1 MALFGGLFGGNDV
14 PQGPPPINVQGT
26 GPTQGNV
33 LGGIQGLGQYNTYDI
48 PGAQQYTHQLLNNP
62 GTAGYLQG
70 AGQAGQMGMQA
81 GGNAFGAGGQLYGM
95 GNQVFNTAFDPQS
108 ALYARTQQQLQ
119 DQTRAS
125 QAARGIQSSPYG
137 AGVENKAMSDFNIDW
152 QNQQLQRQL
161 QGLQGAGNAFGQ
173 GAGLQGQGV
182 GMYQQGSALPYMAN
196 QQVGQGQ
203 MAALSGLGQFGQA
216 ASTLPQTQIA
226 DWQNYLNYGNQAA
239 AANNQNYANQ
249 LQANQQ
255 QWNQNTAM
263 WRGLGQLGGAAIGG
277 MVGGPMGV
285 QMGSQLFGGAT
296 NNFMGGGSF
305 NPPR

>member
-1 MALFGGLFGGNDV
+1 MAFLGGLFGGNQV

-26 GPTQGNV
+26 GATQSNV
-33 LGGIQGLGQYNTYDI
+33 LGGVQGLGQYNTYDI
-48 PGAQQYTHQLLNNP
+48 PGAQQYTQQLLNNP
-62 GTAGYLQG
+62 GIGGYLQG
-70 AGQAGQMGMQA
+70 AGQAGQLGMQA
-81 GGNAFGAGGQLYGM
+81 GQQAFGAGGDLYGM

-119 DQTRAS
+119 DQVRAGE
-125 QAARGIQSSPYG
+125 AARGIQTSPYG

-203 MAALSGLGQFGQA
+203 MAALGQLGQFGQQA
-216 ASTLPQTQIA
+216 AQLPQQQIK
-226 DWQNYLNYGNQAA
+226 DWQDYLNYGNQAA
-239 AANNQNYANQ
+239 GINNQGYANQ

-255 QWNQNTAM
+255 QWNQDNAL
-263 WRGLGQLGGAAIGG
+263 WSGLGQLGGRALGG
-277 MVGGPMGV
+277 W
-285 QMGSQLFGGAT
+285 A
-296 NNFMGGGSF
+296 GGGFKSPF
-305 NPPR
+305 G

>member
-1 MALFGGLFGGNDV
+1 MAFLGGLFGGNQV

-26 GPTQGNV
+26 GATQGNV

-48 PGAQQYTHQLLNNP
+48 PGAQQYTNQLLNNP

-81 GGNAFGAGGQLYGM
+81 GTNAFGAGGQLYGM

-173 GAGLQGQGV
+173 GAGLQSGGV
-182 GMYQQGSALPYMAN
+182 GMYQQGSAMPYMAN
-196 QQVGQGQ
+196 QQVGQNQ
-203 MAALSGLGQFGQA
+203 MAALGQLGQFGQQA
-216 ASTLPQTQIA
+216 AQIPQQQIQ
-226 DWQNYLNYGNQAA
+226 DWQQYLNYGNQAA
-239 AANNQNYANQ
+239 GINNQGYGNQ

-255 QWNQNTAM
+255 QWNQDNAL
-263 WRGLGQLGGAAIGG
+263 WSGLGGLAGKALGGWA
-277 MVGGPMGV
+277 
-285 QMGSQLFGGAT
+285 
-296 NNFMGGGSF
+296 GGGF
-305 NPPR
+305 KNPFG

>member
-1 MALFGGLFGGNDV
+1 MAFLGGLFGGNQV

-26 GPTQGNV
+26 GATQGSV
-33 LGGIQGLGQYNTYDI
+33 LGGVQGLGQYNTYDI
-48 PGAQQYTHQLLNNP
+48 PGAQQYTQQLLNNP
-62 GTAGYLQG
+62 GIGGYLQG

-81 GGNAFGAGGQLYGM
+81 GQQAFGAGGNLYGM

-119 DQTRAS
+119 DQVRAGE
-125 QAARGIQSSPYG
+125 AARGIQSSPYG

-161 QGLQGAGNAFGQ
+161 QGLQGAGSAFGQ

-216 ASTLPQTQIA
+216 ASTLPQQQIS
-226 DWQNYLNYGNQAA
+226 DWQNYLTYGNQAA
-239 AANNQNYANQ
+239 GINNQGYANQ

-255 QWNQNTAM
+255 QYNQDQAM
-263 WRGLGQLGGAAIGG
+263 WKSLGQLAGAAGG
-277 MVGGPMGV
+277 FMLGGPMGASLG
-285 QMGSQLFGGAT
+285 GSLGGGLGGM
-296 NNFMGGGSF
+296 MGG
-305 NPPR
+305 R